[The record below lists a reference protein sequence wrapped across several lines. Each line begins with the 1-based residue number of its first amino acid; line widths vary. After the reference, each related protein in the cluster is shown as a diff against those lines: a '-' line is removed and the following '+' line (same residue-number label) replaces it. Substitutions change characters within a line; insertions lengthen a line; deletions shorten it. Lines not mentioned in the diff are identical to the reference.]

1 MNTRSSLWAKEDETA
16 AASTTSKHDH
26 NLPFFL
32 DPGTKGGAL
41 TWMAILFVVPI
52 TLYNVAVS
60 QGIMTEVEAG
70 RTIGIGFTA
79 VSLLAWLATL
89 LVRIANKDMTYAK
102 QLKNYEDAVLAKR
115 LEELD
120 EDEVTALVEA
130 TDDRLD

>member
-1 MNTRSSLWAKEDETA
+1 
-16 AASTTSKHDH
+16 
-26 NLPFFL
+26 
-32 DPGTKGGAL
+32 
-41 TWMAILFVVPI
+41 MAILFVVPI
-52 TLYNVAVS
+52 ALYNVAVS

-130 TDDRLD
+130 TEDRLD